1 MTPRR
6 LARELGILLGV
17 LLALAAAAFAA
28 QRLFF
33 PVRTASPDVPRA
45 LDDALA
51 PLVRQQVRASQKV
64 IDEPLVTEAFSRIM
78 GRLLPALPGG
88 GSSGPR
94 IDVLVV
100 DSADVNAFTLPG
112 GLICVD
118 TGLIRAL
125 PSAEEMAGVLGHEL
139 SHAVSR
145 DPLALLARHVGL
157 ATLLNAVSGG
167 QGGAVMGSVVQEM
180 VSVRYGREAED
191 RADAFSVDL
200 LARAGIQ
207 PRSFAR
213 ALAHIRDAAPRRPDL
228 LKYLDPHSPIDRRIA
243 RAEEQARKEK
253 AASRPLEVNWNAMVE
268 FLPAK

>member
-1 MTPRR
+1 LTPRR
-6 LARELGILLGV
+6 LARELGILFGV
-17 LLALAAAAFAA
+17 LLSLAAVAFAV

-33 PVRTASPDVPRA
+33 PAPRASPDVPRE
-45 LDDALA
+45 LDDALG

-64 IDEPLVTEAFSRIM
+64 IEEPLVTAGFSRIM
-78 GRLLPALPGG
+78 ARLIPALPGG
-88 GSSGPR
+88 GAAGPR

-125 PSAEEMAGVLGHEL
+125 PSAEEMAAVLGHEL

-145 DPLALLARHVGL
+145 DPLALMARQLGL

-167 QGGAVMGSVVQEM
+167 QGGAVMESMVREM
-180 VSVRYGREAED
+180 VTVRYGREAED

-200 LARAGIQ
+200 LARAGIEPQ
-207 PRSFAR
+207 SFAR
-213 ALAHIRDAAPRRPDL
+213 ALAHIHDASPKRPDL
-228 LKYLDPHSPIDRRIA
+228 LKYLDPHSPIDRRVA

-253 AASRPLEVNWNAMVE
+253 AAVRPLAVKWRTLVQA
-268 FLPAK
+268 LPDK